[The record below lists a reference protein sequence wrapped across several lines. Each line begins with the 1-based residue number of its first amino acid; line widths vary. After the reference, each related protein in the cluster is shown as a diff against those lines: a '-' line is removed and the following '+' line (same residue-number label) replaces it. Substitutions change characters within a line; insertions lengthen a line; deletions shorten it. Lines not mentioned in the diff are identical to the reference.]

1 MPVVRAL
8 RTRGDDQRII
18 FEAGAVREPD
28 ALGKRIEIDDLTQQD
43 ARIFLATQ
51 DAAQRCRNLAG

>member
-28 ALGKRIEIDDLTQQD
+28 ALGKRIEIDDLTQ
-43 ARIFLATQ
+43 
-51 DAAQRCRNLAG
+51 